1 MTRLCPRAKVAR
13 QLAAGHRVPTAIAA
27 AIGRLSIAGTMAV
40 ALSIIVGGA
49 GAFGVAADEPLAE
62 PSVAPSVAPSV
73 EPLVEPTEVAIG
85 QPTSFAWQD
94 GPGNSNTPTADSV
107 AAPPVDSQRPVGWPA
122 EWPASP
128 ANWQLPTPAESLA
141 QNGFGPGPAAFTA
154 VPTPSTALTPAPPTA
169 APPTAAPLNAWLA
182 ISLLSLAP
190 AALLMTTSYV
200 RIAAVLGLLRQA
212 LGMPQLPSTSV
223 MSSLALFMTFLVMAP
238 VWTEV
243 YEEAIVPARDPERRM
258 TWEEFW
264 VKGSQPLRRFMS
276 RQIDRADN
284 SEDVW
289 LFYRHLPESRTG
301 PPPSTYDDVPLTAL
315 LPAFLLS
322 ELKIAFLIGF
332 QICLPFLVVDLV
344 VASMTTALGMMMV
357 PTQSIALPMKL
368 LLFVL
373 LDGWRLVVGLLLE
386 SFQTYWTPGCET
398 QTKHGSVM
406 QGT

>member
-1 MTRLCPRAKVAR
+1 MTRLCPRAEVAR
-13 QLAAGHRVPTAIAA
+13 QLAAKCGAPTAIAA
-27 AIGRLSIAGTMAV
+27 ALARARLAGTMAV
-40 ALSIIVGGA
+40 ALSLVVGGA
-49 GAFGVAADEPLAE
+49 GADRVSANEPIAGPISE
-62 PSVAPSVAPSV
+62 PIAGPIAG
-73 EPLVEPTEVAIG
+73 PTEVASG
-85 QPTSFAWQD
+85 EPMRFAQQD
-94 GPGNSNTPTADSV
+94 GPAATTTPAADSLP
-107 AAPPVDSQRPVGWPA
+107 APSADSQRPAAWPA
-122 EWPASP
+122 GWPASP
-128 ANWQLPTPAESLA
+128 AHWQLPTPAESLA
-141 QNGFGPGPAAFTA
+141 QDGFGPGPAASDA
-154 VPTPSTALTPAPPTA
+154 RPTPLTALTTAPPTA
-169 APPTAAPLNAWLA
+169 PPLNTWLA

-212 LGMPQLPSTSV
+212 LGMPQLPSTTV
-223 MSSLALFMTFLVMAP
+223 ISSLALFMTFLVMAP

-264 VKGSQPLRRFMS
+264 VKGSRPLRRFMS

-289 LFYRHLPESRTG
+289 LFYRHLPESRTS

-357 PTQSIALPMKL
+357 PTQAIALPMKL

-386 SFQTYWTPGCET
+386 SFQT
-398 QTKHGSVM
+398 
-406 QGT
+406 